1 MIGTPQSFCYPEDSM
16 RLRAAIFL
24 SILALPIC
32 TLQAQL
38 VTVAPG
44 LSIPSGNVPWA
55 LDRYEGKLQLVPIH
69 HSTVEVNN
77 HKGANVAGSLA
88 GSFFYKPKM
97 TTELPGLH
105 ARTILH
111 EPKPVFYVHI
121 NEDPGGGWDEGP
133 GNTPTWVVVRASLT
147 KDHRVFAKIQF
158 TQLTGNSKRAEGIV
172 EGTTESLPGGWLKLT
187 PKAALKPGEYAAM
200 PIFKVQNTF
209 STVVY
214 DFTLDPAGS
223 NVSDAIVASETP

>member
-1 MIGTPQSFCYPEDSM
+1 M
-16 RLRAAIFL
+16 RLRAAVFSSIFAL
-24 SILALPIC
+24 SVGS
-32 TLQAQL
+32 LQAQS

-69 HSTVEVNN
+69 HSTVEINN

-111 EPKPVFYVHI
+111 DSRPAIYVHM
-121 NEDPGGGWDEGP
+121 NEDPGSGGETAA
-133 GNTPTWVVVRASLT
+133 GNTATWVVVRASLT
-147 KDHRVFAKIQF
+147 KDHRVFAKVQF

-172 EGTTESLPGGWLKLT
+172 EGTTETLPGGWLKLT
-187 PKAALKPGEYAAM
+187 PKVALEPGEYAAM

-214 DFTLDPAGS
+214 DFTLDPAGP
-223 NVSDAIVASETP
+223 NVSDVVVASETP